1 MKNKLLPLLFVLGAY
16 GAYGQVGI
24 GTPTP
29 NLSSQLEI
37 VASDKGILI
46 PRVAQAESW
55 KLAPTE
61 LEQEQSLRFLQHLV
75 LEFSL

>member
-37 VASDKGILI
+37 VASNRGILI
-46 PRVAQAESW
+46 PRVPSISIQLMRDNAEC
-55 KLAPTE
+55 
-61 LEQEQSLRFLQHLV
+61 
-75 LEFSL
+75 